1 MNVQRFHPSIL
12 LDPFIREYIVVESDV
27 GTDSN
32 ILPDTS
38 MVMAFRYKGN
48 IQRKEGE
55 NAETLPS
62 TVISGLRRSHRIMSY
77 SGETANL
84 LVVFKEGGL
93 SAFSSIP
100 ANEFFDLNISS
111 DNIFPAALLNDVLW
125 RLSEAPDNKSRIEYI
140 ETFLL
145 QHLTSHEPDIL
156 VGKAIQLI
164 KQQNGIIKIKDLSLS
179 L

>member
-1 MNVQRFHPSIL
+1 MKVQRFQPSAL
-12 LDPFIREYIVVESDV
+12 LAPFLREYIIIESDL

-55 NAETLPS
+55 KAEILPS

-77 SGETANL
+77 SRETANL

-93 SAFSSIP
+93 PAFSSIP
-100 ANEFFDLNISS
+100 ANEF
-111 DNIFPAALLNDVLW
+111 
-125 RLSEAPDNKSRIEYI
+125 
-140 ETFLL
+140 
-145 QHLTSHEPDIL
+145 
-156 VGKAIQLI
+156 
-164 KQQNGIIKIKDLSLS
+164 
-179 L
+179 